1 VWNGAFEERKF
12 MKAILVIVAKEPVP
26 GRVKTRLFPHLSAS
40 QASELYSL
48 FILDMVEEMSLLSEH
63 ALAIAYTPKE
73 AEPTFKKML
82 PHPIQLFP
90 QQGTD
95 LGERLANIFQR
106 MFDQEYEQV
115 HVINSDSPDLSHRL
129 VKRAIELLKEPR
141 TEVVL
146 GPCADGGYYLV
157 GLRRPMHGLFIEIPW
172 STDQVLKKT
181 FERAQLLGFHCSLLD
196 PWYDIDT
203 YDDMLKFLARNEK
216 MSDNNKRPGWRAL
229 RHIRAAIT

>member
-1 VWNGAFEERKF
+1 

-48 FILDMVEEMSLLSEH
+48 FIQDMVEEMSLLSEH

-73 AEPTFKKML
+73 AEPAFKKML

-90 QQGTD
+90 QQGAD

-106 MFDQEYEQV
+106 MFDEGYEQV
-115 HVINSDSPDLSHRL
+115 HIINSDSPDLSHSL

-146 GPCADGGYYLV
+146 GPCSDGGYYLV
-157 GLRRPMHGLFIEIPW
+157 GLIRPIPELFTKIPW
-172 STDQVLKKT
+172 STEQVLEKT
-181 FERAQLLGFHCSLLD
+181 IERAQLLGLHCSLLD

-203 YDDMLKFLARNEK
+203 YEDTLKFLARNEK
-216 MSDNNKRPGWRAL
+216 RSDNNKQPGWRTL
-229 RHIRAAIT
+229 RHLSASRRGPPKV

>member
-1 VWNGAFEERKF
+1 

-26 GRVKTRLFPHLSAS
+26 GKVKTRLFPHLSAS

-48 FILDMVEEMSLLSEH
+48 FILDMVEEMSRLSEH

-95 LGERLANIFQR
+95 LGERLTNIFQR
-106 MFDQEYEQV
+106 MFDEGHEQV
-115 HVINSDSPDLSHRL
+115 HIINSDSPDLSHSL
-129 VKRAIELLKEPR
+129 VNRAIELLREPR

-146 GPCADGGYYLV
+146 GPCSDGGYYLV
-157 GLRRPMHGLFIEIPW
+157 GLRRPIPELFTHIPW
-172 STDQVLKKT
+172 STEQVLKNT
-181 FERAQLLGFHCSLLD
+181 LGRAQLLGLHYSLLD

-203 YDDMLKFLARNEK
+203 YEDTLKFLARNEK
-216 MSDNNKRPGWRAL
+216 RSDNNKRPGWRAL
-229 RHIRAAIT
+229 RHLSATMTQD